1 MIKLITHNDLDGVG
15 CCIIAKYIL
24 REQIDVNYC
33 NYKNINDVVL
43 DTLKNH
49 DKYEQIL
56 ITDIS
61 VNEDVAKKLDRIK
74 NKVQLLDHHPTALF
88 LNNYDWANVEIE
100 CNKGKTCGTQM
111 LFNYLQ
117 RCYDDTSES
126 TLKYFIELVRRYDTW
141 EWKDKYNDLDAKYL
155 NDLMY
160 IMGIEDFIMDMLTK
174 IDSDEMCLFDKLSL
188 KLLEIKQ
195 KEIDR
200 YVEKKDENIMV
211 KEILGYNAG
220 IVFAENHISELG
232 NKLSELHPELDFIV
246 IINREIISYR
256 TIKDNINLSE
266 IAKVFGGG
274 GNPKASGSQ
283 IDESCIDNY
292 IKDIFNIKS

>member
-1 MIKLITHNDLDGVG
+1 
-15 CCIIAKYIL
+15 
-24 REQIDVNYC
+24 
-33 NYKNINDVVL
+33 
-43 DTLKNH
+43 
-49 DKYEQIL
+49 
-56 ITDIS
+56 
-61 VNEDVAKKLDRIK
+61 
-74 NKVQLLDHHPTALF
+74 
-88 LNNYDWANVEIE
+88 
-100 CNKGKTCGTQM
+100 M

-200 YVEKKDENIMV
+200 YVEKKMKI
-211 KEILGYNAG
+211 
-220 IVFAENHISELG
+220 
-232 NKLSELHPELDFIV
+232 
-246 IINREIISYR
+246 
-256 TIKDNINLSE
+256 
-266 IAKVFGGG
+266 
-274 GNPKASGSQ
+274 
-283 IDESCIDNY
+283 
-292 IKDIFNIKS
+292 

>member
-1 MIKLITHNDLDGVG
+1 
-15 CCIIAKYIL
+15 
-24 REQIDVNYC
+24 
-33 NYKNINDVVL
+33 
-43 DTLKNH
+43 
-49 DKYEQIL
+49 
-56 ITDIS
+56 
-61 VNEDVAKKLDRIK
+61 
-74 NKVQLLDHHPTALF
+74 
-88 LNNYDWANVEIE
+88 
-100 CNKGKTCGTQM
+100 
-111 LFNYLQ
+111 
-117 RCYDDTSES
+117 
-126 TLKYFIELVRRYDTW
+126 
-141 EWKDKYNDLDAKYL
+141 
-155 NDLMY
+155 
-160 IMGIEDFIMDMLTK
+160 MDMLTK